1 MKPRPQSDPR
11 LRLFEK
17 PLQEIINVKHRLVG
31 LAGVIPWDSVCK
43 PLEEKFSDDTGRPAL
58 PARLVVGAH
67 YLKFMYSVSDEEF
80 VERWVENPYWQYFC
94 GEQYFEYDIPFDP
107 SSL

>member
-1 MKPRPQSDPR
+1 MKPRPQSDPQ

-31 LAGVIPWDSVCK
+31 LAGIIPWDSVCK

-67 YLKFMYSVSDEEF
+67 YLSSCVRNIKVLKILPKEEKNRCYFLPVMLRF
-80 VERWVENPYWQYFC
+80 V
-94 GEQYFEYDIPFDP
+94 
-107 SSL
+107 